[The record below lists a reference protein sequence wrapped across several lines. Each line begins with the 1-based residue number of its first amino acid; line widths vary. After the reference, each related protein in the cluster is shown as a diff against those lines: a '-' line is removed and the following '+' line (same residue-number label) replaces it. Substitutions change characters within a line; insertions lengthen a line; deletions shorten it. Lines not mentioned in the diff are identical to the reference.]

1 MYQMIIFLEATKRP
15 FKSVMTG
22 LAPNGY
28 VLMLWKSRC
37 ENMMGVHRASACTPT
52 ELTEFLL
59 TLFSCLSG
67 IISHM
72 AWQNKGRDCK
82 ITQA

>member
-1 MYQMIIFLEATKRP
+1 
-15 FKSVMTG
+15 MTAA

>member
-37 ENMMGVHRASACTPT
+37 ENMMGVECTPT

-72 AWQNKGRDCK
+72 AGQNKGRDCK
-82 ITQA
+82 ITRA